1 VLRDQ
6 GSETEVDRVLGL
18 AGQGDVGRGVCGD
31 TERSLVAPAAEEPAP
46 QAPAAGIELEVHGD
60 VRLDANGA
68 ATVNALCHSG
78 ADSDTT
84 FADRDIVACNPG
96 TLTDYAEYYPTDN
109 DVAFGDLVMLGTT
122 QVAVNAGDGFGNP
135 DPTRTFTVTKLT
147 KTTSPYTPS
156 LMGIVSRNFGDF
168 TALGEGTIDSNHHP
182 LPIALNGR
190 VPAKVSTEN
199 GPINSG
205 DPITSSSQPGVG
217 MKATRTGR
225 IIGIALEAFPA
236 SPNDQIPSSN
246 DQNDLGTLDFDI
258 GHSSQG
264 EVMVFVNPS
273 WYVSENPS
281 SIIAPVSS
289 FTLTDAL
296 SHLGATVKDGITAF
310 AELVVDKLQVTR
322 SFTVGESKHPVGIT
336 LYDEDTGEP
345 YCVKI
350 KRGELIS
357 VSGACP
363 Q

>member
-1 VLRDQ
+1 
-6 GSETEVDRVLGL
+6 
-18 AGQGDVGRGVCGD
+18 
-31 TERSLVAPAAEEPAP
+31 
-46 QAPAAGIELEVHGD
+46 
-60 VRLDANGA
+60 
-68 ATVNALCHSG
+68 
-78 ADSDTT
+78 
-84 FADRDIVACNPG
+84 
-96 TLTDYAEYYPTDN
+96 
-109 DVAFGDLVMLGTT
+109 M
-122 QVAVNAGDGFGNP
+122 
-135 DPTRTFTVTKLT
+135 
-147 KTTSPYTPS
+147 
-156 LMGIVSRNFGDF
+156 
-168 TALGEGTIDSNHHP
+168 
-182 LPIALNGR
+182 
-190 VPAKVSTEN
+190 
-199 GPINSG
+199 
-205 DPITSSSQPGVG
+205 
-217 MKATRTGR
+217 
-225 IIGIALEAFPA
+225 
-236 SPNDQIPSSN
+236 
-246 DQNDLGTLDFDI
+246 DFDI